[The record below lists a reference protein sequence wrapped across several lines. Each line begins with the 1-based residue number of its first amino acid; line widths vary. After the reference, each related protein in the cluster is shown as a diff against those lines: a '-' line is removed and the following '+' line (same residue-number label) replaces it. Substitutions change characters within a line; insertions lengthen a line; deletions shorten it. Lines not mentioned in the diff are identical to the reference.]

1 MLADCYQRCLHPK
14 LCIHEALP
22 FASCVQ
28 GCGRTS
34 ETRLCCPTCIEP
46 GNSILWYLHLAAI
59 HAFFLHSAEPSV
71 KLVEIV
77 FTHSTKCIS
86 TNLFKKI
93 TVHNMH
99 LFKDPSETT
108 RAFRQSGLIPQFTRF
123 SVSVAWVESQRLGQT
138 SFFCGQEWN
147 RSVGGSGVKNLNREK
162 VKNAFVGTKYYELM

>member
-86 TNLFKKI
+86 RNLFKKI

-108 RAFRQSGLIPQFTRF
+108 RAFRQSGLMPQFTRF
-123 SVSVAWVESQRLGQT
+123 SVSGRQRVFCRGWVRPPFSAV
-138 SFFCGQEWN
+138 
-147 RSVGGSGVKNLNREK
+147 RSVLIRGGRSWCFQNLPGKGEK
-162 VKNAFVGTKYYELM
+162 CIRWN